1 MRSIL
6 LSAAA
11 CVLIAG
17 PALAQT
23 TAPKPPAA
31 PPAPAAAPAAEES
44 TAPRIRGTTNGGPVT
59 GLVYSVACPK
69 VDLKVYEDAAD
80 TLFATEGRAG
90 IPRAQSVFN
99 SGQER
104 FGAYVDCVQSN
115 YNDDREAL
123 IETISNTNG
132 DAVKNALAKVQT
144 DMATVRAAFDARSS
158 KGFKP
163 PPRQRGARNQPPAAP
178 AAPPP
183 PVEEPKADVS
193 RFEGRFVGT
202 ISAGE
207 LASATYT
214 AACPGIEMPLTI
226 AQIEA
231 TATPDEFNGLIGKLN
246 TINDQFT
253 AFQECLNRNANEDL
267 KVADAAM
274 LKGIND
280 GVRVDQ
286 QALNTAL
293 GTLQRVISAKQGEGA
308 PAARPAARPAP
319 RRR

>member
-1 MRSIL
+1 MRSML

-11 CVLIAG
+11 CVLLAG
-17 PALAQT
+17 PAFAQS
-23 TAPKPPAA
+23 A
-31 PPAPAAAPAAEES
+31 PPAPPAPPASAAEEAS
-44 TAPRIRGTTNGGPVT
+44 APRIRGTTNGGPMP

-80 TLFATEGRAG
+80 ALFASEGRAG
-90 IPRAQSVFN
+90 VPRAQSVFN

-123 IETISNTNG
+123 IETISETNG
-132 DAVKNALAKVQT
+132 ATVKAALDKVQA
-144 DMATVRAAFDARSS
+144 DMATIRAAFDARSS

-163 PPRQRGARNQPPAAP
+163 PPRPARGNRNQPPAAP

-202 ISAGE
+202 VSVGE

-214 AACPGIEMPLTI
+214 AACPGIEMPVTV

-231 TATPDEFNGLIGKLN
+231 TVTPDEFNGLIGKLN

-253 AFQECLNRNANEDL
+253 AYQECLNRNANEDL

-286 QALNTAL
+286 QALNAAL
-293 GTLQRVISAKQGEGA
+293 GTLQRIIAAKQGEGA

>member
-31 PPAPAAAPAAEES
+31 PPAPAATPAAEEP

-163 PPRQRGARNQPPAAP
+163 PPRQRGARNQPPVAP

-183 PVEEPKADVS
+183 PVEEPKADGS

-214 AACPGIEMPLTI
+214 AACPGIEMPVTI

-231 TATPDEFNGLIGKLN
+231 SATPDEFNGLIGKLN

>member
-31 PPAPAAAPAAEES
+31 PPAPAATPAAEEP

-163 PPRQRGARNQPPAAP
+163 PPRQRGARNQPPVAP

-214 AACPGIEMPLTI
+214 AACPGIEMPVTI

-231 TATPDEFNGLIGKLN
+231 SATPDEFNGLIGKLN

>member
-1 MRSIL
+1 MRSML

-11 CVLIAG
+11 CVLLAG
-17 PALAQT
+17 PAFAQT
-23 TAPKPPAA
+23 
-31 PPAPAAAPAAEES
+31 APAAAAAEEP
-44 TAPRIRGTTNGGPVT
+44 TAPRILGTTNGGPMT

-80 TLFATEGRAG
+80 ALFASEGRAG

-104 FGAYVDCVQSN
+104 FGAYVDCVQTN
-115 YNDDREAL
+115 YNEDREGL
-123 IETISNTNG
+123 IETISETNG
-132 DAVKNALAKVQT
+132 TTVKAALDKVQA
-144 DMATVRAAFDARSS
+144 DMATIRAAFDARSS

-163 PPRQRGARNQPPAAP
+163 PPRPRGNRNQPPPPAAP

-214 AACPGIEMPLTI
+214 GACPGIEMPVTV

-231 TATPDEFNGLIGKLN
+231 SATPDEFNGLIGKLN

-253 AFQECLNRNANEDL
+253 AYQECLNRNANEDL

-286 QALNTAL
+286 QALNAAL
-293 GTLQRVISAKQGEGA
+293 GTLQRIIAAKQGEVA